1 MRRIPDER
9 ILVEDVGLCGVY
21 IEHWQA
27 RSATRTSSGNKGL
40 DYNNML
46 AVCSGNE
53 KAPEAT
59 GRRKRRY
66 LTCDK
71 KRDNR
76 ELTVNPLDQNTL
88 DLISYS
94 EQGEIKS
101 ENEQINDD
109 IDVKLNLNCSSEAV
123 SLPQNRK
130 AVLDVVQEAVYSQ
143 EGNLRQ
149 NCIEQLQL
157 WESETDP
164 KTPYIGIA
172 IWWLKE
178 MIRNIPEE

>member
-1 MRRIPDER
+1 
-9 ILVEDVGLCGVY
+9 
-21 IEHWQA
+21 
-27 RSATRTSSGNKGL
+27 
-40 DYNNML
+40 
-46 AVCSGNE
+46 
-53 KAPEAT
+53 
-59 GRRKRRY
+59 
-66 LTCDK
+66 
-71 KRDNR
+71 
-76 ELTVNPLDQNTL
+76 LTVNPLDQNTL